1 MVVFWVVTLLAAC
14 AAGFQLVDT
23 FASATSA
30 PQQAAGAA
38 LAVAIAVIPYIFTRC
53 LQSIREADWHDETVK
68 HLVGL
73 RDDFRRGVDTAVSTR
88 SDRDP
93 GV

>member
-1 MVVFWVVTLLAAC
+1 MVVFWVVTLLASC
-14 AAGFQLVDT
+14 VAGYQLFET

-38 LAVAIAVIPYIFTRC
+38 LAIAIAVIPYIFTRC
-53 LQSIREADWHDETVK
+53 LQSIRESDWHDETVK

-73 RDDFRRGVDTAVSTR
+73 REDFRRGVEAIVASR
-88 SDRDP
+88 SDADP
-93 GV
+93 KP